1 MTPLIESTSYP
12 RKPRFSSNL
21 TSVNCRMGFTLIEL
35 LTAIAII
42 AVLAAILIPMV
53 NRGVEKSRVASGL
66 SNLRQIG
73 SAIHIYTV
81 DNDGLLPPGYV
92 QDSETDA
99 VVGAFST
106 YLSAMIRNDDRFRFS
121 DGAKV
126 DAIFKDPIAEIDKGN
141 SHFSTHPIIMPHLSK
156 DRTTKQQRV
165 DSIDRPAE
173 SIIVMDG
180 VQDSGGSAHSTA
192 WKLGEYSKAYSPAT
206 ANTPIS
212 SDTGLPGDIRWGI
225 DNGTKAKFLFVDG
238 HVEVRSKEEVLQ
250 KNVRL

>member
-1 MTPLIESTSYP
+1 
-12 RKPRFSSNL
+12 
-21 TSVNCRMGFTLIEL
+21 MGFTLIEL

-42 AVLAAILIPMV
+42 AILAAILIPMV

-81 DNDGLLPPGYV
+81 DNDGLLPPGFKR
-92 QDSETDA
+92 DPETKQA
-99 VVGAFST
+99 IGAFST
-106 YLSAMIRNDDRFRFS
+106 YLSSMMRNDDRFRFS

-141 SHFSTHPIIMPHLSK
+141 SHFSAHASIMPDIGNS
-156 DRTTKQQRV
+156 DREQQRI
-165 DSIDRPAE
+165 DSIDRPGE
-173 SIIVMDG
+173 LILIMDG

-238 HVEVRSKEEVLQ
+238 HVEVRSKEELLQ
-250 KNVRL
+250 KNVRHKL